1 MAWFH
6 GGVACPKPA
15 RGQGRKARQRSKR
28 QQGEDFRDTVWNRAT
43 DAYGDAYC
51 EQCGDGPLLRVADP
65 LHPAAGHVAH
75 NRGRLVAPEDK
86 FNPDAAL
93 LKCGRKCHLLGDHG
107 MRF

>member
-1 MAWFH
+1 MAWGF
-6 GGVACPKPA
+6 GVVCPKPVK
-15 RGQGRKARQRSKR
+15 GQARKARKRSQR
-28 QQGEDFRDTVWNRAT
+28 QQGEDFRDRVWERAT

-51 EQCGDGPLLRVADP
+51 EQCGGGPLLRGDA

-75 NRGRLVAPEDK
+75 NRGRNVAPEDQ